1 MNAAASWTPCT
12 PGNLRAPLLETLD
25 EARGRVLAEAG
36 SSNRARG
43 PPTTGSRGPIAAEIR
58 RRVTKTHCIAWCR
71 CLKGITVPPVR
82 DSAASD
88 HRRRRSRT
96 SAGQRGT
103 RPRRRSG
110 GRRFDPAAFRD
121 LGVKGR
127 GRDATLSQE
136 RLLRRVKATLLPSA
150 LRDERS
156 AHHRRRPAVACRHRP
171 SSAGLR
177 MRVIPPRAT
186 PVLKADAAPGSESSR
201 LSLEGSPLTMG

>member
-1 MNAAASWTPCT
+1 MKLAAAFWQKRGHQSS
-12 PGNLRAPLLETLD
+12 
-25 EARGRVLAEAG
+25 ARP
-36 SSNRARG
+36 S
-43 PPTTGSRGPIAAEIR
+43 TTGPRGPIAAEIR